1 MLIFFVGELSK
12 YDYDDTMISKMEGGF
27 HADWQNLP
35 LSLLQNCLIFTK

>member
-27 HADWQNLP
+27 HAD
-35 LSLLQNCLIFTK
+35 